1 VILVKY
7 IYTSPNQKIITTKKT
22 ISDDTHIYGICNI
35 DATLT
40 AAKELTDR
48 AFKLYL
54 RMSLHQDGYTYAL
67 SPIEIYNSIGMSDK
81 RYRDAVNELI
91 AKNYLVQSED
101 YKNVF
106 VFYENPHSC
115 NEPKDTK
122 PSIKVTVKVSV
133 SSV

>member
-1 VILVKY
+1 MLAKY

-22 ISDDTHIYGICNI
+22 ISDDAHIYGICNI
-35 DATLT
+35 SATLS

-67 SPIEIYNSIGMSDK
+67 SPVEICNSIGMSDK
-81 RYRDAVNELI
+81 RYREAVNELI
-91 AKNYLVQSED
+91 TKNYLTQSE
-101 YKNVF
+101 NQRNMF
-106 VFYENPHSC
+106 VFYENPHSLD
-115 NEPKDTK
+115 EKQDTK
-122 PSIKVTVKVSV
+122 QNIKVAVKVSV

>member
-1 VILVKY
+1 MILVKY

-22 ISDDTHIYGICNI
+22 ISDDAHIYGICNI

-67 SPIEIYNSIGMSDK
+67 SPVEICNSIGMSDK

-91 AKNYLVQSED
+91 AKKYLVQSED
-101 YKNVF
+101 HKNVF

-122 PSIKVTVKVSV
+122 PNIKVTVKISV
-133 SSV
+133 SSA